1 MIEITIVCV
10 ILFSEAKSYPWRNL
24 LSRISFRRYKI
35 ECRNTTILLE
45 INTQN
50 EEKIEQKSQ
59 NGKYDKDQIQKSNL
73 LLQIK
78 ETTRKTQ
85 GHAIQFIK
93 AIEMRLIIICIHIQ
107 L

>member
-50 EEKIEQKSQ
+50 EEKIE
-59 NGKYDKDQIQKSNL
+59 
-73 LLQIK
+73 
-78 ETTRKTQ
+78 
-85 GHAIQFIK
+85 
-93 AIEMRLIIICIHIQ
+93 
-107 L
+107 